1 MTTEDKEKAEIL
13 YAFFTSV
20 FNSQTSYPW
29 GTQPPDL
36 KVWDGE
42 QNKPTT
48 NQVDTVRDLLLHLDC
63 HKSVGPEGVRP
74 RVLRELADMIAEMLS
89 IIYQQSCF
97 MQVYEAGVL
106 KALQEL
112 SPEIL
117 KSASKIYGASSGSIL
132 AALVLCECDMVTN
145 NCFVL
150 ALDELQKLLISGD
163 IYCVKGLLSSRG
175 KILHVLKDVLNKFLP
190 VNAHQL
196 VSGKLHVIL
205 TRVHDWRSVTVSEFA
220 TKEDLIQALLC
231 SCFVPL
237 CFGFLPPLYHGVVC
251 DQFYADGYR
260 DTVTFLKNLSL
271 FGINYLAE
279 DFKQLDK
286 ELCQKGEGT
295 LHRKPEARILHSR
308 ATDPEDITKE
318 KILSIQTA
326 QEIDGEDPN
335 HPLQPSERLNEV
347 KTSGKG
353 EIPLSGY

>member
-1 MTTEDKEKAEIL
+1 QNSSACLNKETIATSISIL
-13 YAFFTSV
+13 PVPRSCSGVLRFDGSQIFTSLSCSEKV
-20 FNSQTSYPW
+20 IQKVAGNRHT
-29 GTQPPDL
+29 GAGKKL
-36 KVWDGE
+36 K
-42 QNKPTT
+42 
-48 NQVDTVRDLLLHLDC
+48 
-63 HKSVGPEGVRP
+63 
-74 RVLRELADMIAEMLS
+74 LREADLRT
-89 IIYQQSCF
+89 Q
-97 MQVYEAGVL
+97 L
-106 KALQEL
+106 PL
-112 SPEIL
+112 P
-117 KSASKIYGASSGSIL
+117 
-132 AALVLCECDMVTN
+132 
-145 NCFVL
+145 
-150 ALDELQKLLISGD
+150 DELQKLLISGD

-237 CFGFLPPLYHGVVC
+237 CFGFLPPLYHGVRYVDGELGMWKANFTSQTMITVSAFAGEYDICPKDCPAAFFNFQISDCIFQISKKNIYRFLCILQCPTKQVC

-335 HPLQPSERLNEV
+335 HPLQPSERVLPATEDCF
-347 KTSGKG
+347 
-353 EIPLSGY
+353 